1 MARPEFRPKLA
12 LTKKPLNFLP
22 STATLSIFKNTF
34 RFPTIILIGALLQ
47 IPLSAILPTRYA
59 VLPALGLLLSSV
71 VTTVTQVRNPL
82 LNEYMR
88 YVVPGRATAQVPSAS
103 TASLGK
109 FSSQPAEAPII
120 IFNIGSQFNHPLG
133 LLAPGIKELGKRFS
147 ALERELINRRE
158 ELGMLGVSSWT
169 GDERASNSTIMITCY
184 FRDLESLHRFAH
196 EPMHRD
202 TTDWFN
208 RKGYS
213 HIGVFH
219 ETFCVPAKAYETIYL
234 NCRPLL
240 LGRAAVK
247 VSTTEGDS
255 EWANCLADAD
265 TPVLKTQ
272 YSRLS
277 CDETGKPKENE

>member
-1 MARPEFRPKLA
+1 MTRPEFRPKLA
-12 LTKKPLNFLP
+12 STNKPLNFLP
-22 STATLSIFKNTF
+22 SGATLSIFKNTF
-34 RFPTIILIGALLQ
+34 RFPTIILIGALIQ
-47 IPLSAILPTRYA
+47 IPFSATLPTRYA

-71 VTTVTQVRNPL
+71 ITTITQVRNPL
-82 LNEYMR
+82 VSEYMR
-88 YVVPGRATAQVPSAS
+88 YVVPGRVTAQVPSAS

-109 FSSQPAEAPII
+109 FSSQPAEAPIVV
-120 IFNIGSQFNHPLG
+120 FNIGSQFNHPLG
-133 LLAPGIKELGKRFS
+133 LLAPGIKELGERFK
-147 ALERELINRRE
+147 ALERDLIRRRE

-169 GDERASNSTIMITCY
+169 GDERASNNTIMITCY

-202 TTDWFN
+202 TTDWFH
-208 RKGYS
+208 KMGYS

-247 VSTTEGDS
+247 ISSAGEDS
-255 EWANCLADAD
+255 EWANCLVDAD

-277 CDETGKPKENE
+277 RDETGKPKETE